1 MVSSSVLGFPR
12 IGANRE
18 IKKAVEAYWA
28 GKITADELTK
38 AAADVKKASWEAVKA
53 QAVDLIPSGEFS
65 LYDHVLDHSAAFNVI
80 PKRYVGLGL
89 SPLDVY
95 FAMGRGRQTDGV
107 DVPACEMKKWFDS
120 NYHFVVP
127 EFSEETE
134 FKLNYNKA
142 LNEFKEAK
150 AAGITTRPVILGP
163 ISFLVLGKNA
173 KTAQPGFRP
182 ISLLPK
188 LIPIYKQ
195 LLSELKAEGVES
207 VQIDE
212 PILVLDSTVAL
223 EKEYTAAYAELAPIS
238 PKIVL
243 TTYFARLDSNV
254 NFVAKLPIFGLH
266 IDLDR
271 APSQLEGVLAAVKNT
286 NIVISLGVVSGRNIW
301 KTDFVAAIKLGQ
313 AAIDALGADR
323 VIIATSSSLLH
334 TPVTLASEKKLTE
347 QQKDW
352 FSFATEKAREVAVI
366 AAALS
371 GSQDAQIA
379 AALEANRASIAA
391 RREFEKNSDDTVRKR
406 VASITPEMLERK
418 SPFPVRKE
426 IQAKHLNLPKFP
438 TTTIGSFPQTKEIR
452 QARAKL
458 GKGELTQEQYEEF
471 IKKEIE
477 TVVRFQEKIG
487 LDLLVHGE
495 PERNDMVQYFGE
507 LLHGFVFTQN
517 AWVQSYGSRYVRPPI
532 IVSDVSRPG
541 AMTVKWSSYAQNLT
555 DRPMKGMLTGPV
567 TILNWSFPR
576 ADIPREFQSKQLALA
591 LRDEVVDLEKAG
603 IHAIQ
608 VDEPAIREGLP
619 LRRADWDAYLKW
631 AVDSFKLATAGV
643 TDQLQT
649 HSHFCYSDFDD
660 IFPSIQ
666 RLDADVISIEASKSD
681 MKLLN
686 TFRHYGYSN
695 QIGPGVYDIHSPRVP
710 GGQEIKDRV
719 RDMLTILPESL
730 LFINPD
736 CGLKTRG
743 WKETEASLINLVEAA
758 KWARQT
764 YA

>member
-313 AAIDALGADR
+313 AAL
-323 VIIATSSSLLH
+323 
-334 TPVTLASEKKLTE
+334 
-347 QQKDW
+347 
-352 FSFATEKAREVAVI
+352 
-366 AAALS
+366 ALS
-371 GSQDAQIA
+371 M
-379 AALEANRASIAA
+379 LNRILNPPQPQTLPHNPLA
-391 RREFEKNSDDTVRKR
+391 K
-406 VASITPEMLERK
+406 
-418 SPFPVRKE
+418 PFPM
-426 IQAKHLNLPKFP
+426 
-438 TTTIGSFPQTKEIR
+438 
-452 QARAKL
+452 AR
-458 GKGELTQEQYEEF
+458 F
-471 IKKEIE
+471 
-477 TVVRFQEKIG
+477 
-487 LDLLVHGE
+487 
-495 PERNDMVQYFGE
+495 N
-507 LLHGFVFTQN
+507 
-517 AWVQSYGSRYVRPPI
+517 
-532 IVSDVSRPG
+532 
-541 AMTVKWSSYAQNLT
+541 
-555 DRPMKGMLTGPV
+555 
-567 TILNWSFPR
+567 
-576 ADIPREFQSKQLALA
+576 
-591 LRDEVVDLEKAG
+591 
-603 IHAIQ
+603 
-608 VDEPAIREGLP
+608 
-619 LRRADWDAYLKW
+619 
-631 AVDSFKLATAGV
+631 
-643 TDQLQT
+643 
-649 HSHFCYSDFDD
+649 
-660 IFPSIQ
+660 
-666 RLDADVISIEASKSD
+666 
-681 MKLLN
+681 
-686 TFRHYGYSN
+686 
-695 QIGPGVYDIHSPRVP
+695 
-710 GGQEIKDRV
+710 
-719 RDMLTILPESL
+719 
-730 LFINPD
+730 
-736 CGLKTRG
+736 
-743 WKETEASLINLVEAA
+743 
-758 KWARQT
+758 
-764 YA
+764 